1 MDLPGLTGLALTVLL
16 RKKFLLLIVLPVQTK
31 LALSGLLGGTLLSLM
46 DLRVRRE
53 VVVTTLKIDL
63 LKLAISR

>member
-1 MDLPGLTGLALTVLL
+1 MDLPGLTGLALTFLL

-46 DLRVRRE
+46 DLRARRE